1 MGGWGC
7 PHEVDGKCQKV
18 NNLPCDPAMKGC
30 VLFGRFVWG
39 DQGKNR
45 PAGGW
50 GSNAPEP
57 PPEDINHTENSNSS
71 TKSTKG
77 TK

>member
-18 NNLPCDPAMKGC
+18 YGLRWDAPIEGGVVCS
-30 VLFGRFVWG
+30 RFVWG
-39 DQGKNR
+39 DQRKNR

-50 GSNAPEP
+50 GGKEPEP
-57 PPEDINHTENSNSS
+57 PPEENNHPQEPSE
-71 TKSTKG
+71 KD
-77 TK
+77 

>member
-39 DQGKNR
+39 DQSKNR

-50 GSNAPEP
+50 GGNEPEP
-57 PPEDINHTENSNSS
+57 PQEENDYPSEPSE
-71 TKSTKG
+71 KE
-77 TK
+77 

>member
-18 NNLPCDPAMKGC
+18 NNLPCDPGMKGC

-39 DQGKNR
+39 DQSKNR

-50 GSNAPEP
+50 SGSAPEQIP
-57 PPEDINHTENSNSS
+57 EKNDLPPEPSV
-71 TKSTKG
+71 KK
-77 TK
+77 

>member
-18 NNLPCDPAMKGC
+18 NTLRCDPAMKGC

-39 DQGKNR
+39 DQNKTR

-50 GSNAPEP
+50 GGSEPEP
-57 PPEDINHTENSNSS
+57 PPEENDKRPGSS
-71 TKSTKG
+71 EAE
-77 TK
+77 

>member
-1 MGGWGC
+1 MSGWGC
-7 PHEVDGKCQKV
+7 PHEADGKCQKV

-39 DQGKNR
+39 DQSKNR

-50 GSNAPEP
+50 GDNAPQP
-57 PPEDINHTENSNSS
+57 QPEKNDHPKNANLS
-71 TKSTKG
+71 TKNTKG

>member
-7 PHEVDGKCQKV
+7 PHEADGKCQKV

-39 DQGKNR
+39 DQSKNR

-50 GSNAPEP
+50 GGSEP
-57 PPEDINHTENSNSS
+57 PQEDNPPEAPPV
-71 TKSTKG
+71 KG
-77 TK
+77 

>member
-39 DQGKNR
+39 DQSKNR

-50 GSNAPEP
+50 GGGEPKPSPE
-57 PPEDINHTENSNSS
+57 ENDKHPGSS
-71 TKSTKG
+71 EAE
-77 TK
+77 

>member
-18 NNLPCDPAMKGC
+18 NDLPCDPAMKGC

-39 DQGKNR
+39 DRSKNR
-45 PAGGW
+45 PADGW
-50 GSNAPEP
+50 GGNKPEP
-57 PPEDINHTENSNSS
+57 PPEENDTRQLGSADEP
-71 TKSTKG
+71 
-77 TK
+77 